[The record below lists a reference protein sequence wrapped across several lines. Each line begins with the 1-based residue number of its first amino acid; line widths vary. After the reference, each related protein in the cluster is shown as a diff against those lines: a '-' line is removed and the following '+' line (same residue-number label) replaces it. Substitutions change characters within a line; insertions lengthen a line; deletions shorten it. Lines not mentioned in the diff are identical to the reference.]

1 MLIYWDIY
9 VVNGVVFLILKDILM
24 MKLEI
29 SFKMVLKVKKI
40 NIYFYVKK
48 IMVHKNSFH
57 ENKFWFPFYQ
67 L

>member
-1 MLIYWDIY
+1 
-9 VVNGVVFLILKDILM
+9 M

-57 ENKFWFPFYQ
+57 ENKF
-67 L
+67 